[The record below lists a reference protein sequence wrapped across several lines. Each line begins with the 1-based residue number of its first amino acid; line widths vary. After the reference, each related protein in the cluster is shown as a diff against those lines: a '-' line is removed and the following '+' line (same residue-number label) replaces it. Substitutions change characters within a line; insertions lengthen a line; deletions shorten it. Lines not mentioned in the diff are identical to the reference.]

1 MADIISEISAAS
13 TEQTTGIDQ
22 VNQAVTSMDETTQQN
37 AALVEEAAA
46 AAESLVDQANQ
57 LADAISQFKLEGR
70 IGSGSSHANHG
81 SFKPAATST
90 SSPVTR
96 PVADNRTGGRP
107 VAAPAGYVDKPHTS
121 SGSPKVTAKTGT
133 DDSDWEEF

>member
-1 MADIISEISAAS
+1 ISAAS

-57 LADAISQFKLEGR
+57 LTEAISQFKLDGMASGAHSVKHKQPSRPGNGR
-70 IGSGSSHANHG
+70 AQAQVNHRPASGAGSWSHANTPR
-81 SFKPAATST
+81 FDLPL
-90 SSPVTR
+90 
-96 PVADNRTGGRP
+96 
-107 VAAPAGYVDKPHTS
+107 
-121 SGSPKVTAKTGT
+121 KTGT
-133 DDSDWEEF
+133 HDHGWETF